1 MRALQNPWMALE
13 LALATVAATPVLVL
27 RGRIDGTTAAVL
39 ARWLEEH
46 APAPR
51 VWDISAVDYLS
62 SAGIR
67 VLITHEKRERA
78 AGRTTTL
85 AGMQP
90 SVGDVLEISGMA
102 SFWPR
107 SPDAEAACSQIAG
120 ATGVAAARMVEHG
133 GARFACTAREGA
145 SGGLEQLVFDGL
157 EPTSF
162 AELGIAVG
170 RGGMG
175 SSRADAAAHAVR
187 FIAVGGIVAMQD
199 PEGGCDHLQAAMPHA
214 AFVHVAEAIALRG
227 EPELTLR
234 TEDAVDA
241 GRLLGACRAAA
252 GGGWLGIVSCRADGL
267 RMRLDVSV
275 VEPGEAR
282 PGAPAPALQWTA
294 NGVLPHDLA
303 ALAAA
308 LESADD
314 LEAVAGGTS
323 CASSA
328 AVAFVWHA
336 DALADGAAARLRVE
350 PPEGFSE
357 EAELIARNLYHDC
370 SVIRLTRLTG
380 GYSAATYAVES
391 HDREGRR
398 TIPTVLKV
406 STHAFTDREERA
418 YHQYV
423 RNFIL
428 NNSTVIMGRAN
439 RGASA
444 GLRYNFVG
452 ITGAGSRLHSL
463 ADVHALQPVAD
474 LRRLYL
480 QLAGDVL
487 QPWYGQWRE
496 REISLFDE
504 HDPRVLFTGLEAAAA
519 EVLGIDPDA
528 PTLDCTPLARPV
540 ANPWWFFRH
549 EWPRLRTQ
557 LTRCRVAITHGDLN
571 LNNVLVDERENLY
584 VIDFSETRERNVCS
598 DFARL
603 EPLLTLQHPRLDS
616 DEDELRLLLAHRDLH
631 GHDDFFAVGEPERTS
646 GDPALDKA
654 LAMAPLLRGL
664 ARRHAGD
671 AGGEAAYLL
680 PLLQWTLPLVCFVQL
695 PLRTKRVATWVGGMI
710 VERLQRCLR
719 D

>member
-1 MRALQNPWMALE
+1 MAFE
-13 LALATVAATPVLVL
+13 LALATVADTPVLVL
-27 RGRIDGTTAAVL
+27 RGRITGATAPVL
-39 ARWLEEH
+39 AGWLGEH
-46 APAPR
+46 VPAPP

-67 VLITHEKRERA
+67 VLLTHEKRERA

-90 SVGDVLEISGMA
+90 SVADLLEIAGMGT
-102 SFWPR
+102 FWPR
-107 SPDAEAACSQIAG
+107 SPDAETACRQ
-120 ATGVAAARMVEHG
+120 VAATTRAPAARVLEHG
-133 GARFACTAREGA
+133 GARFAWTAGSGA
-145 SGGLEQLVFDGL
+145 SGPMEQLAFDGL
-157 EPTSF
+157 EPTSL
-162 AELGIAVG
+162 AELGLAVG

-175 SSRADAAAHAVR
+175 ASRAEAAAHPVR
-187 FIAVGGIVAMQD
+187 FTAIGGIVAMQD
-199 PEGGCDHLQAAMPHA
+199 PDGACDHLQAALPHA
-214 AFVHVAEAIALRG
+214 AFVHVAGAVALRG
-227 EPELTLR
+227 EPAFTLR
-234 TEDAVDA
+234 TEAAVGSA
-241 GRLLGACRAAA
+241 ALFAACRAAA
-252 GGGWLGIVSCRADGL
+252 GDGWLGIVSCSADGA
-267 RMRLDVSV
+267 RRQLDVAV
-275 VEPGEAR
+275 LEPGR
-282 PGAPAPALQWTA
+282 VQPDAPSPALQWTA
-294 NGVLPHDLA
+294 AGVLPQELA

-314 LEAVAGGTS
+314 LEAVAGGAPG
-323 CASSA
+323 ASSA
-328 AVAFVWHA
+328 AVAFVWRA
-336 DALADGAAARLRVE
+336 DALADGSAARLRVE
-350 PPEGFSE
+350 APEGFSE

-370 SVIRLTRLTG
+370 SAIRLTRLTG

-452 ITGAGSRLHSL
+452 ITGAGAKLHSL

-480 QLAGDVL
+480 QLAGSVL

-496 REISLFDE
+496 REVSLFDE
-504 HDPRVLFTGLEAAAA
+504 HDPRVLFTGLEAVAA

-557 LTRCRVAITHGDLN
+557 LTRCRVSITHGDLN

-616 DEDELRLLLAHRDLH
+616 DEDELRVLLAHRDLH
-631 GHDDFFAVGEPERTS
+631 GHGDFFAVGEPAHPS
-646 GDPALDKA
+646 GDPVLDKA
-654 LAMAPLLRGL
+654 LAMAALLRGL

-671 AGGEAAYLL
+671 VGGEAAYLL

-695 PLRTKRVATWVGGMI
+695 PLRTKRVSTWVGGMI
-710 VERLQRCLR
+710 VERLQRSLR
-719 D
+719 G